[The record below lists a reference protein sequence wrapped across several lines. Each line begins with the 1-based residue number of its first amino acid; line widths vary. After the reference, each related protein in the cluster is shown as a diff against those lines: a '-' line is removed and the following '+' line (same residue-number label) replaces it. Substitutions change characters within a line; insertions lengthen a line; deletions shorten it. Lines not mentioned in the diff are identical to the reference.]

1 MVSKT
6 VLIMV
11 LLGAGSVSAACP
23 AYLDHE
29 LRKLHSRDT
38 VNLCRLSGGK
48 PLLIVNTA
56 SHCGFTPQ
64 FKQLEALHTKYH
76 ERGLTVVGFASD
88 DFRQEANEEAK
99 VAEICYINYGVTFTM
114 LAPTHVRGEEAN
126 PVFRELALQSK
137 APDWNFSKYLVD
149 TSGKVVS
156 HFNSRTTPDDP
167 VLLQAIET
175 VLASTPAP

>member
-1 MVSKT
+1 VVSKT

-11 LLGAGSVSAACP
+11 LLGAGAGSVSAACP
-23 AYLDHE
+23 AYLDHD

-38 VNLCRLSGGK
+38 ENLCRLSGGK

-88 DFRQEANEEAK
+88 DFRQEAK

-175 VLASTPAP
+175 VLASTAAP